1 MDAWDVVNLVIAAV
15 LLVLSAQYRRG
26 KWLGS
31 IAGYNTLPKAE
42 KGNVDIRPYAK
53 LISTACLWL
62 GLLFLVLGLRGWV
75 PGVPP
80 LGVYIAIAMLAVLSG
95 VAVVRLVRYIV
106 AHYRQ

>member
-15 LLVLSAQYRRG
+15 LLVLSIQYRRG

-31 IAGYNTLPKAE
+31 LAGYSTLPKAE
-42 KGNVDIRPYAK
+42 REKLDMRPYANMVA
-53 LISTACLWL
+53 TTCLWL
-62 GLLFLVLGLRGWV
+62 GLLFLVLGLKGWV

-80 LGVYIAIAMLAVLSG
+80 LGVYIAIAILAVLSG

-106 AHYRQ
+106 ANYRQ